1 MQGWEGARAED
12 GSKPIDFARST
23 GLAPQVERF
32 LATKMHEAMSAA
44 QQQQHR
50 EADAAAKE
58 AAAADFAAADL
69 AAGAKG
75 GEDSEAAAALR
86 RRKGAAD
93 SPSSSRQP
101 SSKGLAEV
109 PAELAEA
116 IGMQQLG
123 EEEDQVAAAKAALKA
138 RQAEEWALGG
148 LLRFRNP
155 ELESKYQAW
164 YSAGQVGGWL
174 VVRGQAVVALL
185 GGVWASWLPG
195 WPSLP
200 GW

>member
-1 MQGWEGARAED
+1 MR
-12 GSKPIDFARST
+12 
-23 GLAPQVERF
+23 QV
-32 LATKMHEAMSAA
+32 
-44 QQQQHR
+44 
-50 EADAAAKE
+50 
-58 AAAADFAAADL
+58 
-69 AAGAKG
+69 
-75 GEDSEAAAALR
+75 
-86 RRKGAAD
+86 
-93 SPSSSRQP
+93 SSSRQP

-123 EEEDQVAAAKAALKA
+123 EEDQVAAAKAALKA

-164 YSAGQVGGWL
+164 YSAGQVGGCRCRRLRHCWAVCHASRLSGWL
-174 VVRGQAVVALL
+174 
-185 GGVWASWLPG
+185 
-195 WPSLP
+195 SLP